1 MTAAMI
7 IQLLP
12 TVAKQRNAFGLLLK
26 PSGAMPV
33 KLEKKKKK
41 RNRKQTGEC
50 DFEMTWSSIQECR
63 GQ

>member
-26 PSGAMPV
+26 PSGAMLV
-33 KLEKKKKK
+33 KLKKKKEIENK
-41 RNRKQTGEC
+41 LVNVISR
-50 DFEMTWSSIQECR
+50 
-63 GQ
+63 